1 MTPIR
6 TQIANAMRRHRKA
19 MDAVKA
25 SRGDAR
31 EEALLEQDDARC
43 EMSTILSAY
52 SELFSDAQDTKR
64 QLAAVTKER
73 DELREALANCEAW
86 SRRAV
91 TTQECVVACQQI
103 MNEAAAALQ
112 PGDDA

>member
-73 DELREALANCEAW
+73 DELRALIASCEQVDLCDCRW
-86 SRRAV
+86 
-91 TTQECVVACQQI
+91 CVAI
-103 MNEAAAALQ
+103 RHAKSAAAALQ